1 MSDAAPAGGRA
12 FTKNELLGYLAE
24 VDAELP
30 PGEDVKIA
38 VVGGAAVMFLASAS
52 ACSAP
57 SPQYLL
63 ATKLLA
69 GRPIDVEDAVPL
81 AAAAGITTSDEM
93 LDLVQEAFPKA
104 WQTPALQY
112 RTETVAGAV
121 ADLLQSG
128 ADLPDSGVDV

>member
-1 MSDAAPAGGRA
+1 MFRA
-12 FTKNELLGYLAE
+12 
-24 VDAELP
+24 
-30 PGEDVKIA
+30 
-38 VVGGAAVMFLASAS
+38 
-52 ACSAP
+52 

-81 AAAAGITTSDEM
+81 AVAAGITTSDEM
-93 LDLVQEAFPKA
+93 LDLVQEAFPEA

-121 ADLLQSG
+121 ADFLQR
-128 ADLPDSGVDV
+128 AVDPPDPGVDI